1 MSHRGSNLAEGISLT
16 TTSASG
22 VKTTITFAGETVVF
36 DREQDMEPILEHVRE
51 MRERNAGKG
60 WGEGK
65 EVGHIPELFRAK
77 IMLIRDDDERR
88 KAVRRFFIENP
99 VFCAYAPYL
108 RGLRA

>member
-16 TTSASG
+16 TVSASG

-36 DREQDMEPILEHVRE
+36 DREQDMEPILQHVRE

-65 EVGHIPELFRAK
+65 EVGHIPDLFYAK
-77 IMLIRDDDERR
+77 IRQIEDGEQRKRQIRAFFR
-88 KAVRRFFIENP
+88 KYPA
-99 VFCAYAPYL
+99 FCAYPPYL
-108 RGLRA
+108 KG